1 VLTPKA
7 QRTRER
13 IRESALALFAEKG
26 YEATTMRDVAARA
39 GASLG
44 LAYRYYASKEEF
56 ALELYLRLAEESQEW
71 ARENLPEG
79 TIAERFERA
88 MLAKLDQVGSHRG
101 PLAALLVKALDPNS
115 PTSALGEG
123 TAGVR
128 EKMGSVFL
136 DLGGIYGLAVGLVHA
151 LLVAAVTRALYFP
164 LSEPAKHRR
173 AVVMASVLGV
183 LIVPGYW
190 FVSLLR
196 SSGYEGFGGVSGSV
210 TGSFWG
216 DTFIYTGFPPLLL
229 ALVAQW
235 LGGHLAGWYEREAP
249 RACTGGPAEPVLARA
264 LRNSRTVRRALF
276 GILAVVM
283 LLMLASGV
291 GVYRNRTILVDV
303 PGGSVD
309 LSPNGGRVAVLSP
322 SRFEV
327 VGVDERRTIH
337 AISLPRAGT
346 TDVDSN
352 VWSTN
357 GRLLAVYDG
366 RRVKVYDVAKGEEA
380 AELPADNVG
389 RLAWSEDGSVLA
401 AGIQD
406 PYDHLNEDTDPV
418 LIWDGHGDEWSD
430 SLPVEARN
438 GLSEGA
444 MALSPDGRTFAT
456 CDNDS
461 IQLWDVESERLLR
474 DIRAPGDGLSADYSV
489 TLLSFD
495 GELIA
500 AGGSGGEVSVWRV
513 RDGHLLWTE
522 VGHDRYVTALAFS
535 PDGDLLVSGGIDGKV
550 KLWRSRD
557 GELLQAHG
565 RPAGYS
571 GEVLSVAFH
580 PKKERVI
587 SVDRADG
594 YVRIWPRRTPSFFER
609 LVPK

>member
-1 VLTPKA
+1 
-7 QRTRER
+7 
-13 IRESALALFAEKG
+13 
-26 YEATTMRDVAARA
+26 M
-39 GASLG
+39 
-44 LAYRYYASKEEF
+44 
-56 ALELYLRLAEESQEW
+56 AEEHETHI
-71 ARENLPEG
+71 G
-79 TIAERFERA
+79 
-88 MLAKLDQVGSHRG
+88 
-101 PLAALLVKALDPNS
+101 
-115 PTSALGEG
+115 TSALFWGILWRSVVWY
-123 TAGVR
+123 TVAGAVLGGLYGCAVVVSAFFTPGVDEDGWVWALRRLVIFSAAAGFVVGWVLARVVGR
-128 EKMGSVFL
+128 EMRPSLGAVIGALAGITQGGSYLMFAYL
-136 DLGGIYGLAVGLVHA
+136 FAFPWGAILGGIYGLAVGLVDA

-196 SSGYEGFGGVSGSV
+196 SSGYEGFNVSGSV

-216 DTFIYTGFPPLLL
+216 DAFIYTGFPPLLL

-235 LGGHLAGWYEREAP
+235 LGTHLAGWYEREAP
-249 RACTGGPAEPVLARA
+249 RASVGSPAEAVLARA

-276 GILAVVM
+276 GILALVM

-327 VGVDERRTIH
+327 VGVDERRTLH

-346 TDVDSN
+346 TDVDAN

-357 GRLLAVYDG
+357 GKLLALYDG
-366 RRVKVYDVAKGEEA
+366 SRVKVYDVAKGEEA
-380 AELPADNVG
+380 AELPAENVSG
-389 RLAWSEDGSVLA
+389 LAWSENGSVLA
-401 AGIQD
+401 AGIED
-406 PYDHLNEDTDPV
+406 PYDYHNEDTDPV
-418 LIWDGHGDEWSD
+418 LIWDGHDDEWSD

-438 GLSEGA
+438 GLSEGP
-444 MALSPDGRTFAT
+444 MALSPDGRTLAT
-456 CDNDS
+456 CDYDS

-474 DIRAPGDGLSADYSV
+474 DIRTPGDGLSADYSV

-513 RDGHLLWTE
+513 RDGNLLWTE
-522 VGHDRYVTALAFS
+522 VGHDRDVTALAFS

-557 GELLQAHG
+557 GDLLQAHV
-565 RPAGYS
+565 RPAGYT
-571 GEVLSVAFH
+571 GEVLSVAFN

-587 SVDRADG
+587 SIDRADG
-594 YVRIWPRRTPSFFER
+594 YVRIWPRQTPSFFER
-609 LVPK
+609 LMPQ